1 MTEAD
6 AKLRAKELRK
16 QLNKYS
22 YEYYVLDKPSVD
34 DAIYDSL
41 YGELKQI
48 ERDYPSLI
56 TSDSPTQRIAAQP
69 LSKFEKFTHARR
81 MISIIDTFSDEE
93 AYDVGSIKSDN
104 LLVG

>member
-6 AKLRAKELRK
+6 AKLRAQELRR

-41 YGELKQI
+41 YSELKQI
-48 ERDYPSLI
+48 EREYPDLI
-56 TSDSPTQRIAAQP
+56 TPDSPTQRIAAQP
-69 LSKFEKFTHARR
+69 PNAVLFVLS
-81 MISIIDTFSDEE
+81 
-93 AYDVGSIKSDN
+93 
-104 LLVG
+104 

>member
-1 MTEAD
+1 MNTMFWT
-6 AKLRAKELRK
+6 
-16 QLNKYS
+16 
-22 YEYYVLDKPSVD
+22 KPSVD

-69 LSKFEKFTHARR
+69 LSKFEKLR
-81 MISIIDTFSDEE
+81 IPGE
-93 AYDVGSIKSDN
+93 
-104 LLVG
+104 